1 MFHPLVAFIGLR
13 YTRHRRNR
21 FVSFISAISMVGIAL
36 GITALIT
43 VLSVMNGFQRELR
56 ERILSLTAHARVTA
70 VDDALED
77 WRDLRQRVLE
87 TPGVAAAAPY
97 IQSEIMLMQGDTV
110 GGALLSGIL
119 PEAEAAVADIAGQ
132 VVDGD
137 LGALTPGGFG
147 IVLGRDLAY
156 QFGVGV
162 GDKLTVVSPRAN
174 VTPAGLMPRLKR
186 FTVVGVFATGMYNFD
201 RGIAFAHLED
211 VARLF
216 RLPAPEGLRLRLDDI
231 FQAPRVVNALQARL
245 DPDTLRVQSWTEE
258 HATFF
263 RAVQIEKTAMFV
275 VLTLIVAVAAF
286 NIVSTLVM
294 VVTEKQG
301 DIAILRTL
309 GTSPAG
315 ILGIFMVQGSTIGL
329 VGTVLGLAGGLLLAA
344 NVEWVV
350 ANLERLFGM
359 RVMSPEI
366 YLITEL
372 PSEIVGSDVLSI
384 AVVAFLLTVGAT
396 LYPAYRASRVQPAGA
411 LRYE

>member
-36 GITALIT
+36 GIMALIT

-70 VDDALED
+70 VDGALAD
-77 WRDLRQRVLE
+77 WRDLRERVLE

-119 PEAEAAVADIAGQ
+119 PDAEAAVADIAGQ

-137 LGALTPGGFG
+137 LAALQPGGFG

-156 QFGVGV
+156 QFGVEV
-162 GDKLTVVSPRAN
+162 GDRITVVSPRAN

-186 FTVVGVFATGMYNFD
+186 FTVVGVFATGMLNYD
-201 RGIAFAHLED
+201 RAMAFAHLDD

-216 RLPAPEGLRLRLDDI
+216 RLSGPEGLRLRLADI
-231 FQAPRVVNALQARL
+231 FQAPQQVQALRAGL
-245 DPDTLRVQSWTEE
+245 GSGLRVQSWADE

-263 RAVQIEKTAMFV
+263 RAVQIEKTTMFV
-275 VLTLIVAVAAF
+275 ILTLIVAVAAF

-315 ILGIFMVQGSTIGL
+315 ILGIFVVQGAGIGL
-329 VGTVLGLAGGLLLAA
+329 VGTLLGLLGGLLLAA

-350 ANLERLFGM
+350 ASLEHLLGM

-366 YLITEL
+366 YLISEL
-372 PSEIVGSDVLSI
+372 PSEIIPGDVLGI
-384 AVVAFLLTVGAT
+384 AVVAFLLTVAAT
-396 LYPAYRASRVQPAGA
+396 LYPAYRAARVQPAGA